1 MEIRRIKLKGELL
14 LCPISDI
21 QYQGGDFTDIKR
33 LNKMVRWGAKQGAHF
48 IGLGDY
54 IDFASPSNRE
64 KLLAVT
70 LYDSAVKTIDD
81 AALSLTEDLFAL
93 LKTSR
98 GMWDGLLEG
107 HHFYETKNLGTTDQY
122 LASLLQTEFLGTAAS
137 LIYEFPNGQECKVFT
152 HHGKGSSIMLAGV
165 FNTIEKLVR
174 DHDADVYLMAHQ
186 HKLAFIRGVK
196 LCTRVIDGKD
206 TLQERHIIM
215 GATGSYLK
223 GFLQGAEVGGRP
235 GGTYAERKMLPPLA
249 LGSGSIRVKPDG
261 QGGLKFQTNDNP
273 LY

>member
-1 MEIRRIKLKGELL
+1 M
-14 LCPISDI
+14 

-33 LNKMVRWGAKQGAHF
+33 LNKLVRWGAKRNAHF
-48 IGLGDY
+48 VGLGDY

-107 HHFYETKNLGTTDQY
+107 HHFYQTSEMTTDQY
-122 LASLLQTEFLGTAAS
+122 LAGLLQAEFLGTAAS
-137 LIYEFPNGQECKVFT
+137 LIYEFPNGQECTVFM
-152 HHGKGSSIMLAGV
+152 HHGAGSSVMLAGV
-165 FNTIEKLVR
+165 FNRIEKLVR
-174 DHDADVYLMAHQ
+174 DHDADIYLMGHQ
-186 HKLAFIRGVK
+186 HKLAFLRGVK
-196 LCTRVIDGKD
+196 LGVRDVDGKD
-206 TLQERHIIM
+206 TLVERHIIM

-235 GGTYAERKMLPPLA
+235 GGTYAERRMLPPLA
-249 LGSGSIRVKPDG
+249 LGSGAIKVKPDG
-261 QGGLKFQTNDNP
+261 IGGLSFKTDDNP